1 MLQIGGFW
9 GPYDSKTLK
18 SHPWGFQI
26 GKTLDGRVNNG
37 WVIGYNVKQWIIQND
52 NLFIFVYIISNIF
65 VNFSA
70 TIDTYMKC
78 LTILES
84 PWRWLKG
91 SEVKGAQDAAKNK
104 SRTPENLYRI
114 INLCTVFVVANL

>member
-1 MLQIGGFW
+1 M
-9 GPYDSKTLK
+9 
-18 SHPWGFQI
+18 
-26 GKTLDGRVNNG
+26 
-37 WVIGYNVKQWIIQND
+37 IIWS
-52 NLFIFVYIISNIF
+52 IFVSLISNIF

-104 SRTPENLYRI
+104 SRTPEYLYRI
-114 INLCTVFVVANL
+114 INLCTVLASSLKTFNYTFRDDIFSLQWNFFYGCFSSIIIRNYLGEEEE

>member
-1 MLQIGGFW
+1 M
-9 GPYDSKTLK
+9 
-18 SHPWGFQI
+18 
-26 GKTLDGRVNNG
+26 
-37 WVIGYNVKQWIIQND
+37 IIWS
-52 NLFIFVYIISNIF
+52 IFVSLISNIF

-104 SRTPENLYRI
+104 SRTPEYLYRI
-114 INLCTVFVVANL
+114 INLCTVFYIIATSLIKNSIKFSNW

>member
-1 MLQIGGFW
+1 M
-9 GPYDSKTLK
+9 
-18 SHPWGFQI
+18 
-26 GKTLDGRVNNG
+26 
-37 WVIGYNVKQWIIQND
+37 IIWS
-52 NLFIFVYIISNIF
+52 IFVSLISNIF

-104 SRTPENLYRI
+104 SRTPEYLYRI
-114 INLCTVFVVANL
+114 INLCTVNNKKSMYKWICMLM

>member
-1 MLQIGGFW
+1 M
-9 GPYDSKTLK
+9 
-18 SHPWGFQI
+18 
-26 GKTLDGRVNNG
+26 
-37 WVIGYNVKQWIIQND
+37 IIWS
-52 NLFIFVYIISNIF
+52 IFVSLISNIF

-104 SRTPENLYRI
+104 SRAPEYLYRI
-114 INLCTVFVVANL
+114 INLSTVYIDDNE